1 LLDYGQGEWILKVS
15 RLDRILRLFTD
26 IKVGESPMALMM
38 FANVFL
44 ILCAYYLIKPLR
56 EGWIAV
62 SDISGLSKM
71 EVKAYSSFAQG
82 VLLIP
87 IVVGYARLSARWSRA
102 VLVTRSTLFC
112 MSNMVLFWVLQPNF
126 FFDSLPVMGIVFYL
140 WVGIFGVFVVAQ
152 FWTFAADLYTS
163 EQGDRLL
170 PLIAIGAT
178 SGAVVGSWL
187 TEQLAALEGAG
198 SEWLLIAALVPLTV
212 SILLT
217 RAVDAR
223 TRGGTSG
230 NSSPKPAAGGNSG
243 GALRLVLS
251 NKFLLITAG
260 VTLLLS
266 WVNTNGENILFRVVQ
281 EMLEGEAV
289 ENAISDPGALAQFTL
304 NETASFYGSFYF
316 WVNVLALLLQAFAAS
331 RILKYGGFRALLLM
345 MPVLSLL
352 SYSAMALIPIL
363 AVIKVMKIV
372 ENATDYSINNTARHV
387 LWLPTSAE
395 MKYKGKPAIDT
406 FFVRAGDGLAA
417 LTVLVGVQI
426 VTLSTQGFLVFTV
439 LLVLIWLA
447 LAVALVREYRKMS
460 EAKAVAAR
468 VE

>member
-1 LLDYGQGEWILKVS
+1 LKAS
-15 RLDRILRLFTD
+15 RLDRFLRLFTD
-26 IKVGESPMALMM
+26 INVGESPTALMM
-38 FANVFL
+38 LLNVFL
-44 ILCAYYLIKPLR
+44 ILCAYYFIKPLR

-82 VLLIP
+82 LLLIP
-87 IVVGYARLSARWSRA
+87 IVIGYARLSVRWSRS

-112 MSNMVLFWVLQPNF
+112 MSNMVVFWLLQPNF
-126 FFDSLPVMGIVFYL
+126 FFGALPIMGIVFYL

-152 FWTFAADLYTS
+152 FWTFAADLYTT

-178 SGAVVGSWL
+178 SGAVLGSWL
-187 TEQLAALEGAG
+187 TEQFAALDGVG
-198 SEWLLIAALVPLTV
+198 SEWLLIAALVPLAASV
-212 SILLT
+212 VLT
-217 RAVDAR
+217 RAADAR
-223 TRGGTSG
+223 ACGDASEDP
-230 NSSPKPAAGGNSG
+230 SPKPASGDDQG
-243 GALRLVLS
+243 GALRLVLA

-266 WVNTNGENILFRVVQ
+266 WVNTNGENILFRVIQ
-281 EMLEGEAV
+281 DTLAGEAI
-289 ENAISDPGALAQFTL
+289 ENGISDPAALARFTL
-304 NETASFYGSFYF
+304 DETTSFYGGFYF

-345 MPVLSLL
+345 MPVVSLL

-363 AVIKVMKIV
+363 AIVKVMKTV

-395 MKYKGKPAIDT
+395 VKYKGKPAIDT

-426 VTLSTQGFLVFTV
+426 VALSIQGFLVFTV
-439 LLVLIWLA
+439 VLVLIWLA
-447 LAVALVREYRKMS
+447 LAVALIREYQKVS
-460 EAKAVAAR
+460 AAKAAEER
-468 VE
+468 VT